1 MDAFR
6 LRMSNDKVVTLSKAN
21 MEDELCGV
29 LLITPSAV
37 MFDPTDP
44 QGPDDGVIIPMGDVK
59 RAALY
64 HINNNKS
71 QAWLQVWHL
80 ILRSGSSV

>member
-6 LRMSNDKVVTLSKAN
+6 LRLSNDKVVTLAKAN
-21 MEDELCGV
+21 MEEELPGV

-37 MFDPTDP
+37 MFDPTNP
-44 QGPDDGVIIPMGDVK
+44 QCPDDGLILPMVDVK

-71 QAWLQVWHL
+71 QAWLQVC
-80 ILRSGSSV
+80 